1 MDSETFSAEGFE
13 EGLEARVW
21 KFVSLNQ
28 KRVRQTL

>member
-1 MDSETFSAEGFE
+1 MDSVTSAEGFE

-21 KFVSLNQ
+21 MFVGLNH